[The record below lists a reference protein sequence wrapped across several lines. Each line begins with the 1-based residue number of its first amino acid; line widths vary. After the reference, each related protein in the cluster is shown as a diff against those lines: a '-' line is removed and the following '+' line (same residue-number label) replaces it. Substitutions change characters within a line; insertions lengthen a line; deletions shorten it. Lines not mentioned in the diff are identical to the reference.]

1 MSMSS
6 NEDHDNSPINI
17 KIAILGKTL
26 VGKSA
31 LTYRFICDKFP
42 NEHDTTVEDQY
53 KMSLTI
59 DGKKCDLEILDTAGQ
74 DDYQTMLDTWI
85 EFGDCYLLVYSIDD
99 MESFKTIKKRYERIC
114 EIKNNENFSVVIVGN
129 KCDLYD
135 EERKVQKTE
144 AENFAKEHG
153 LEFTEASALNR
164 INVKEAFTIVVHD
177 YLLKMDENNNK
188 KGKSFCP
195 CFWYIN
201 LILILTVFRIGNDI
215 YLILF
220 GNIFKLKYFL
230 LGKF

>member
-1 MSMSS
+1 MSFSQEP
-6 NEDHDNSPINI
+6 NNDNDETNKAKVTI
-17 KIAILGKTL
+17 KLVVLGKSL

-31 LTYRFICDKFP
+31 LTYRFISDKFP
-42 NEHDTTVEDQY
+42 TEHDTTVEDQY
-53 KMSLTI
+53 KTI
-59 DGKKCDLEILDTAGQ
+59 ITVNDIEVDLEILDTAGQ

-129 KCDLYD
+129 KCDLSD

-188 KGKSFCP
+188 KGKFYCP
-195 CFWYIN
+195 CF
-201 LILILTVFRIGNDI
+201 
-215 YLILF
+215 
-220 GNIFKLKYFL
+220 
-230 LGKF
+230 